1 MAEEKIKEVAVQE
14 TVKAEAHAK
23 AAPKVEAHKTEEH
36 AKTAAPKTDA
46 SKAVEGKAF
55 KPRKDFSPKEVSSAG
70 AESTPAPIY
79 VRKKSQFSDCK
90 LFNKWSFSD
99 VVVSDI
105 GLARYINLEP
115 LIIPH
120 SFGRKSQGRFAKTNI
135 NVIERLVN
143 KTMRS
148 GQGKRKLSGKFI
160 RGRGSCG
167 KKLQTMEIV
176 EKAFVVIERQTKQNP
191 IQVFVKAIEN
201 SAPREDI
208 TRIKRGGVAY
218 SLAVDLAPLKR
229 LDESIKNIAL
239 AAFGNSFNKKV
250 SAEQALAD
258 EIISAAAND
267 AKSSAIKRK
276 DEVERIAKASR

>member
-1 MAEEKIKEVAVQE
+1 V
-14 TVKAEAHAK
+14 K
-23 AAPKVEAHKTEEH
+23 AAPKAEAAVK
-36 AKTAAPKTDA
+36 AAPKA
-46 SKAVEGKAF
+46 EEHKAAPKAEAVVKAAPKAETAPKAAPEAKAF
-55 KPRKDFSPKEVSSAG
+55 RPRRDFG
-70 AESTPAPIY
+70 AREAFQPETDTAPVPIY

-90 LFNKWSFSD
+90 LFNKWSFND

-105 GLARYINLEP
+105 GLAKYVNLEP

-120 SFGRKSQGRFAKTNI
+120 TFGRKSQGRFAKTNI
-135 NVIERLVN
+135 NVVERLVN
-143 KTMRS
+143 KAMRS

-160 RGRGSCG
+160 RGRGGCG

-176 EKAFVVIERQTKQNP
+176 EKAFIMVENQTKQNP
-191 IQVFVKAIEN
+191 IQVFVKALEN

-208 TRIKRGGVAY
+208 TRVKRGGVAY
-218 SLAVDLAPLKR
+218 SLAVDLAPMKR
-229 LDESIKNIAL
+229 LDEAIKNIAL

-258 EIISAAAND
+258 EIIAAANND

-276 DEVERIAKASR
+276 DEVERIAKSSR